1 MMKNRS
7 IQVSLSP
14 YLWVLLLLAVIA
26 LITAFGPPEKSLGE
40 NIRVVYLHGAWVWT
54 SLAALIAS
62 GVIGLAAILRRNPS
76 LHAWSR
82 ALGRTGLLFWI
93 TYLPIS
99 VWAMQAN
106 WNGLY
111 LAEPRWRL
119 ALIFAISGL
128 LLQIGLTLIDKPQLT
143 SAANLV
149 FILTLMLFL
158 TGTRE
163 VMHPRSPI
171 LSSDSRLIQVYFAAL
186 VTATSLVAWQSH
198 DLASSKTT
206 NN

>member
-1 MMKNRS
+1 MIKNRA
-7 IQVSLSP
+7 IQVSRSP
-14 YLWVLLLLAVIA
+14 LLWVLLLLAVIA
-26 LITAFGPPEKSLGE
+26 WIITFGPPEKSLGE

-54 SLAALIAS
+54 SLATLIAS
-62 GVIGLAAILRRNPS
+62 GLAGLAAILRRSSS
-76 LHAWSR
+76 LHSWSR

-99 VWAMQAN
+99 VWAMQTN

-128 LLQIGLTLIDKPQLT
+128 LLQIGLTLIDKAELT

-149 FILTLMLFL
+149 FILVLLL
-158 TGTRE
+158 SLSGTSE

-186 VTATSLVAWQSH
+186 VTITLLVAWQIARWWR
-198 DLASSKTT
+198 DLDSA
-206 NN
+206 